1 MVETKADD
9 DITDQNRGK
18 LAYALAYFA
27 KLNEMLE
34 AKGYDR
40 RYQFH
45 FLSPKDYDD
54 FFTGLRNGDLG
65 SFTSSLQAALT

>member
-1 MVETKADD
+1 
-9 DITDQNRGK
+9 
-18 LAYALAYFA
+18 
-27 KLNEMLE
+27 MLE

-40 RYQFH
+40 RYQFR

-65 SFTSSLQAALT
+65 SFTSSLQTALT